1 MLHLTKNE
9 KTVLLTLAAV
19 IVCGSVINVFL
30 KKHPKMDE
38 TISSP
43 QRFVFKT
50 NINTAT
56 KDELVRVPYIGEKSA
71 QAIIAYRR
79 GNGKFR
85 TLDDLNKVPG
95 IFWKNYVKMRP
106 YLKL

>member
-9 KTVLLTLAAV
+9 KAVLLVLAAV
-19 IVCGSVINVFL
+19 IVCGSVINTFL
-30 KKHPKMDE
+30 KKNPRVDQS
-38 TISSP
+38 ISSP

-50 NINTAT
+50 NINTASF
-56 KDELVRVPYIGEKSA
+56 DELVRVPYIGEKSA
-71 QAIIAYRR
+71 QAVITYRR
-79 GNGKFR
+79 DKGKFR